1 MESISHDFEQG
12 RSLYCSQ
19 KAALRDFANQNA
31 PGIIKYTI

>member
-1 MESISHDFEQG
+1 MESISHDYEQG

-31 PGIIKYTI
+31 SGKMKSTL